1 MRTGD
6 WARARRLITGGA
18 ERLQDAVRVALRQ
31 EAHVL
36 RNQIVQGL
44 TSQAP
49 GGEPLRPPAP
59 LTLAAREL
67 QGFGGTKA
75 LVVRGDLRNSIAVII
90 DGDDVFIGIRRS
102 ARSSEGERL
111 VNLAELH
118 ELGGPPT
125 IIPITP
131 KMRRFLFALLRQ
143 AGQAPTGG
151 SGRGVVVVQV
161 PPRPFLRPAFQAY
174 RVGAGRRFL
183 DRVAHQL
190 GLGAPD

>member
-31 EAHVL
+31 EAYVL

-44 TSQAP
+44 TNQAP

-67 QGFGGTKA
+67 KGFGGTKA
-75 LVVRGDLRNSIAVII
+75 LLVRGDLRNSIAVIV
-90 DGDDVFIGIRRS
+90 DADDVFIGIRRS

-131 KMRRFLFALLRQ
+131 RMRRFLFALLRQ

-151 SGRGVVVVQV
+151 SGHGVVVVQV

>member
-44 TSQAP
+44 TNQAP

-75 LVVRGDLRNSIAVII
+75 LLVRGDLRNSIAVIV

-190 GLGAPD
+190 GIGALD

>member
-90 DGDDVFIGIRRS
+90 DGEDVFIGIRRS

-111 VNLAELH
+111 VNLGELH

>member
-90 DGDDVFIGIRRS
+90 DGEDVFIGIRRS

>member
-31 EAHVL
+31 EAQVL

-90 DGDDVFIGIRRS
+90 DGEDVFIGIRRS
-102 ARSSEGERL
+102 ARSSSASL
-111 VNLAELH
+111 VWQ
-118 ELGGPPT
+118 
-125 IIPITP
+125 
-131 KMRRFLFALLRQ
+131 R
-143 AGQAPTGG
+143 
-151 SGRGVVVVQV
+151 
-161 PPRPFLRPAFQAY
+161 
-174 RVGAGRRFL
+174 
-183 DRVAHQL
+183 L
-190 GLGAPD
+190 GLAPSAIILVR

>member
-31 EAHVL
+31 EAQVL

-90 DGDDVFIGIRRS
+90 DGEDVFIGIRRS

-111 VNLAELH
+111 VNLGELH

>member
-44 TSQAP
+44 TNQAP

-67 QGFGGTKA
+67 RGFGGTKA
-75 LVVRGDLRNSIAVII
+75 LLVRGDLRNSIAVIV

>member
-90 DGDDVFIGIRRS
+90 DGEDVFIGIRRS

-151 SGRGVVVVQV
+151 SGRGVVVVQI

>member
-31 EAHVL
+31 EAQVL

-161 PPRPFLRPAFQAY
+161 PPRPFLRPAFAAY

>member
-31 EAHVL
+31 EAQVL

-90 DGDDVFIGIRRS
+90 DGEDVFIGIRRS